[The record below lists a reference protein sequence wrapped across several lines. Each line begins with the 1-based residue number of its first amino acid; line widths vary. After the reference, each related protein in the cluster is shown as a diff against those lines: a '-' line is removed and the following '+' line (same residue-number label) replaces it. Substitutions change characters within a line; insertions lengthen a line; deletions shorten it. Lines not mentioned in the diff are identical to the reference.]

1 MEVYTANEE
10 LFLYHTNQNIEDMSD
25 PFESGPTEIF
35 AEVLIKS
42 ELSDIKFDIED
53 FLNTNKNDVS
63 IINNNINHSPTATV
77 TAKPAA
83 SSPILTGYSS
93 FLCPS
98 SPSGSWIS
106 EEDVEDFP
114 EEVEDLHESN
124 EDLSDI
130 KVLEEFR
137 VPVFNMD
144 VKEEETEDM
153 DAKDDDS
160 EDSKLNL
167 EAEGR
172 GRRVRFKSRTYSP
185 ESTDSDTDSD
195 WEPEDFVEV
204 KRNTKTIK
212 KELTSDGESE
222 ECDFNELKA
231 SPPAKRTSSGRKRV
245 PSKNPIPQQRK
256 KGSKQKISQW
266 IVSLLRDPATNP
278 TVITWE
284 HEPSGKFRV
293 TDSAEFARKWGEVK
307 KNKKMNYEK
316 LSRAMRYY
324 YKNKEIK
331 MVKGERLTYA
341 FGPNMR
347 DFRAKDRNNP
357 NFEKVSR
364 R

>member
-1 MEVYTANEE
+1 MEVYTATEE
-10 LFLYHTNQNIEDMSD
+10 LFLYHANQNIEDMSD
-25 PFESGPTEIF
+25 PFEVVPTEIF

-53 FLNTNKNDVS
+53 FLNTNNNDVN
-63 IINNNINHSPTATV
+63 IINNNNNAPTETV
-77 TAKPAA
+77 AAKPVA
-83 SSPILTGYSS
+83 SSPVLTGYSS

-124 EDLSDI
+124 EDLTDVT
-130 KVLEEFR
+130 VLEEFR
-137 VPVFNMD
+137 VPVFDMEI
-144 VKEEETEDM
+144 KEEETEEM
-153 DAKDDDS
+153 DAKDNDS
-160 EDSKLNL
+160 EDSKHIHL

-195 WEPEDFVEV
+195 WEPDNLVDV

-212 KELTSDGESE
+212 KEFTSDGESE
-222 ECDFNELKA
+222 EFDFDECKA
-231 SPPAKRTSSGRKRV
+231 SPKTKRTSSGHKRV

-284 HEPSGKFRV
+284 HEPSGKFKV
-293 TDSAEFARKWGEVK
+293 TDSTEFARKWGEVK

-347 DFRAKDRNNP
+347 DFHAKDRNNP